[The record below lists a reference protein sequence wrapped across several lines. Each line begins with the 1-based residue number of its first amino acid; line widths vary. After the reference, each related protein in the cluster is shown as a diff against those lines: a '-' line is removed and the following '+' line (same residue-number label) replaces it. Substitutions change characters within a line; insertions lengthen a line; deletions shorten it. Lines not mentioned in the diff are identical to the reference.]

1 MLQTCARKI
10 FISIVIIGYNVYLK
24 YMKQRVIQNAVAFVL
39 AGGVGARLHPMTKD
53 RAKPAVPFGGKYR
66 IIDFTLSNC
75 INSGLR
81 KIFVLPQY
89 KSYSLILHT
98 RDAWS
103 ILNPELGE
111 FITHLSPQM
120 RVGEDWYKGTADA
133 VYQNLYHLEQFEGEH
148 IIILSGDH
156 IYKMDYGQFI
166 RYHQQKRAD
175 LTISAIEVD
184 ISEAPRF
191 GVIQVNETGRVCGF
205 EEKPQTPKSIPGK
218 PNKAFVS
225 MGVYIFKRD
234 VLVNIL
240 NEDAK
245 LETSHDFG
253 KDIMPYMY
261 PNHRVFVYRFGV
273 GANKDANYWRD
284 IGTIDAYWQA
294 NMDLASVSPIF
305 NLYDK
310 KWPIRTY
317 EGQYPPAKTVFADED
332 KGRAGKALDSII
344 CSGVIISG
352 GRIERSILSP
362 GVSVNSY
369 AEVTESI
376 LFHDVTIGMRAKVK
390 KAIIDKGVRVPDGM
404 KIGYDLEKDSK
415 RFYIS
420 EDGVV
425 VIPKGEI
432 L

>member
-1 MLQTCARKI
+1 MRTKI
-10 FISIVIIGYNVYLK
+10 LYDAVSFI
-24 YMKQRVIQNAVAFVL
+24 L
-39 AGGVGARLHPMTKD
+39 AGGVGVRLHPLTKD

-75 INSGLR
+75 INSGVR

-89 KSYSLILHT
+89 KSHSLINHT

-133 VYQNLYHLEQFEGEH
+133 VYQNLYHLEQVDGDYVL
-148 IIILSGDH
+148 ILSGDH
-156 IYKMDYGQFI
+156 IYKMDYSHFI
-166 RYHQQKRAD
+166 RYHKKKKAD

-184 ISEAPRF
+184 IAEAHRF
-191 GVIQVNETGRVCGF
+191 GVIEVDASSRVCGF
-205 EEKPQTPKSIPGK
+205 EEKPQNPKPIPNK

-225 MGVYIFKRD
+225 MGVYVFNRD
-234 VLVNIL
+234 VLIDIL
-240 NEDAK
+240 KKDAE

-253 KDIMPYMY
+253 KDIMPLMY
-261 PNHRVFVYRFGV
+261 HDYRVFVYRFGT
-273 GANKDANYWRD
+273 GGGGGKDASYWRD
-284 IGTIDAYWQA
+284 VGTIDAYWNA

-352 GRIERSILSP
+352 GRVERSILSP
-362 GVSVNSY
+362 GVRINSY
-369 AEVTESI
+369 AEVSESI
-376 LFHDVTIGMRAKVK
+376 LFNNVTIGMKAKVK
-390 KAIIDKGVRVPDGM
+390 RTIIDKGVKVPDGM
-404 KIGYDLEKDSK
+404 KIGYDLKKDAE
-415 RFYIS
+415 RFFVS
-420 EDGVV
+420 EEGIV

>member
-1 MLQTCARKI
+1 MKPR
-10 FISIVIIGYNVYLK
+10 IIH
-24 YMKQRVIQNAVAFVL
+24 NAVAFVL
-39 AGGVGARLHPMTKD
+39 AGGVGVRLHPLTKD

-66 IIDFTLSNC
+66 VIDFTLSNC
-75 INSGLR
+75 INSGIR

-89 KSYSLILHT
+89 KSHSLIRHT

-133 VYQNLYHLEQFEGEH
+133 VYQNLYHLEQVDGEH
-148 IIILSGDH
+148 ILILSGDH

-166 RYHQQKRAD
+166 RYHQHKRAD

-184 ISEAPRF
+184 INEASRF
-191 GVIQVNETGRVCGF
+191 GVIQVDETGRVCGF
-205 EEKPQTPKSIPGK
+205 EEKPEKPKSIPGRPK
-218 PNKAFVS
+218 KAFVS
-225 MGVYIFKRD
+225 MGVYIFNRD
-234 VLVNIL
+234 TLVDIL
-240 NEDAK
+240 NEDSK
-245 LETSHDFG
+245 MKTTHDFG

-261 PNHRVFVYRFGV
+261 PKHRVFVYRFGA
-273 GANKDANYWRD
+273 GANKDASYWRD

-294 NMDLASVSPIF
+294 NMDLASVSPVF

-352 GRIERSILSP
+352 GRVDRSILSP
-362 GVSVNSY
+362 GVRVNSY

-376 LFHDVTIGMRAKVK
+376 LFHDVTIGMRAKVR

-404 KIGYDLEKDSK
+404 KIGYDLEKDRE
-415 RFYIS
+415 RFFVS
-420 EDGVV
+420 DEGVV
-425 VIPKGEI
+425 VIPKGEM
-432 L
+432 LY